1 MDDAE
6 WDGLFLFDRRVLKT
20 VGLKLP
26 GKPSVQSSVGVRR
39 LSWVR
44 EAIQEVVCRNFP
56 PCLRNQLFPKL
67 VHSAIGLLGMSDPV
81 SLYLQDFNLRKG

>member
-26 GKPSVQSSVGVRR
+26 GKSSVQSSVGLGVRKIS
-39 LSWVR
+39 LVG
-44 EAIQEVVCRNFP
+44 EAIQEVGRCNISS
-56 PCLRNQLFPKL
+56 CLIN
-67 VHSAIGLLGMSDPV
+67 
-81 SLYLQDFNLRKG
+81 